1 MVGCTRG
8 CGGQAPLALALDDLE
23 GYRSILSRPRLPREV
38 AVLVISSF
46 QLIMRAPEL
55 AQDLVVD
62 NIGTAVRQCFMTK
75 PLDEPAIGKA
85 VRFKHRRVVVGAN
98 ISAIGSM
105 GDALARTLQ
114 RHGLQPACLIPRIAD
129 AT

>member
-1 MVGCTRG
+1 
-8 CGGQAPLALALDDLE
+8 
-23 GYRSILSRPRLPREV
+23 
-38 AVLVISSF
+38 
-46 QLIMRAPEL
+46 MRAREL
-55 AQDLVVD
+55 AKDLVVD